1 MKARVLAAAGVG
13 GELEVAGLAVA
24 ERTRRGLRAAGF
36 ELAPPGEPSE
46 GAHTLL
52 VAGDAVIDPNAARA
66 LAAAAEAGRG
76 VMSARDAIEAPA
88 ALVVPADASDVGD
101 LASADALGPLAARLR
116 AGARLRLTA
125 TGDGPCQRV
134 RSRDDA
140 ARLERAL
147 LAGLVRPSD
156 GFFARHFDRVLS
168 SRLSPILVRRG
179 ITPNAITLVATAVGL
194 AAALCLAG
202 LSQGLQLLGA
212 LLFIASTILDGCDG
226 EVARLSFTSSDF
238 GRRLDLIGDNLV
250 NACVFIAIGWGA
262 VRADEGS
269 TMTTLVWVTLAGF
282 ALATAAGFAFSR
294 WLARSGRGAHA
305 QDWYES
311 LASRDFAYF
320 VLLLVVLGRLH
331 WFVWFAAI
339 GSYSFVLLV
348 AAIRLRAGRNGPTP
362 PAPPVGEQQWA

>member
-1 MKARVLAAAGVG
+1 VRACVLAAAGVG
-13 GELEVAGLAVA
+13 AELEVAGLAVA
-24 ERTRRGLRAAGF
+24 ERTRRALRAAGF
-36 ELAPPGEPSE
+36 ELAPSAEHSN
-46 GAHTLL
+46 GAHTLF

-66 LAAAAEAGRG
+66 LVAAAEAGQG
-76 VMSARDAIEAPA
+76 VMSAGDSIEAPA
-88 ALVVPADASDVGD
+88 ALVVPGDASDVAV

-116 AGARLRLTA
+116 AGARLRLAA

-134 RSRDDA
+134 RSRGDA

-147 LAGLVRPSD
+147 LAGLVQPSD
-156 GFFARHFDRVLS
+156 GFFARHFDRLLS
-168 SRLSPILVRRG
+168 SRLSPVLVRHG
-179 ITPNAITLVATAVGL
+179 VAPNTITLVATAVGL
-194 AAALCLAG
+194 AGALCLTA

-226 EVARLSFTSSDF
+226 EVARLAFRSSEF

-250 NACVFIAIGWGA
+250 NAGVFVAIGWGA
-262 VRADEGS
+262 IRADEGS
-269 TMTTLVWVTLAGF
+269 TMTTLVWVTLGGF
-282 ALATAAGFAFSR
+282 ALATVAGFTFSR
-294 WLARSGRGAHA
+294 WLERSGRGAHA
-305 QDWYES
+305 HHWYES

-339 GSYSFVLLV
+339 GSYSFVLVV